1 MYVVNNRADT
11 NNYFIIDSS
20 VDYAQIIK
28 LFGRLNVRKMVKNVK
43 AQENVLKSLILSTT
57 QR

>member
-1 MYVVNNRADT
+1 MNNQVVW
-11 NNYFIIDSS
+11 S
-20 VDYAQIIK
+20 IK
-28 LFGRLNVRKMVKNVK
+28 CQKNGENVK